1 MRNEYALRA
10 AISTL
15 AIVLASGTARAQ
27 TVAPGATPPVVP
39 AAANDTGVGDIVVTA
54 QRREQRLQDTPI
66 SVAAI
71 SGEGLAQRGVVNIKT
86 LTNFIPNVEL
96 TNTNR
101 PTAGGSAYAAWI
113 RGVGTGD
120 YAFPTDPGIGIY
132 VDGVYLARTLGGLL
146 SVADIERIEVLRGPQ
161 GTLYGRNT
169 IGGAINVVTA
179 TPHLTGDVDG
189 KLTVRAGNYGRA
201 DVVSTINL
209 PLVQDKVGL
218 KLSASYFS
226 MDGFGHRILTGEKLN
241 GEDRLV
247 LRGGLLVQL
256 ADTLTL
262 DMRGDF
268 SRQRNRGSVAQI
280 YRGLGGATPANVAR
294 FNTIAAPS
302 QAAAA
307 GLPVGTVYGG
317 AFALPDS
324 YSSYSTS
331 PLQDDYDIGGGSATF
346 AWSPSAA
353 FNVKSI
359 TAYRSLATRIQVDGD
374 NSPFTISTTNEA
386 IHDHQFSQELQFS
399 GKLFGD
405 RVKYLAGLY
414 YFAEDGRS
422 DKLSY
427 SFHGVYEITGTA
439 SDARDTFTAQQYR
452 ARSYAA
458 FTQEDIALD
467 DHLELS
473 LGARINRDKKDFTV
487 QVTLPQRANA
497 VSIPLQT
504 RSAAWTSF
512 TPRVGLNWKPT
523 NDILVYGSW
532 STGFK
537 SGGFSNPTATLA
549 APIYNPEKLTTF
561 ELGTKTQW
569 FDNALTFNLA
579 GFVSKWRDIQLN
591 VIVPGPTGGVVNL
604 TSNGGTAK
612 LYGFEAELVARP
624 TRALR
629 LNLGV
634 GYTHNE
640 FTELAAGAVTAGIT
654 LGTKLPHVPAWSV
667 TPGLQYDADTQ
678 LGHFTLRSD
687 LSYRSDQFLTIADPV
702 SLQKGYALLSARL
715 SFSPAGM
722 RNLELGI
729 EATNL
734 TDHRYLVYHQQ
745 AAIFGVEIT
754 QPGDPRLIAGTAT
767 LRF

>member
-1 MRNEYALRA
+1 MRYELKLCVA
-10 AISTL
+10 AS
-15 AIVLASGTARAQ
+15 VLATALSAAAASAQ
-27 TVAPGATPPVVP
+27 TAPAEQPTTTAAPTDGGGVA
-39 AAANDTGVGDIVVTA
+39 DIIVTA
-54 QRREQRLQDTPI
+54 QRRQERLQDTPI

-86 LTNFIPNVEL
+86 VTNFIPNVEL

-101 PTAGGSAYAAWI
+101 PTAGGAAYAAWI

-120 YAFPTDPGIGIY
+120 YAFPTDPGVGLY
-132 VDGVYLARTLGGLL
+132 VDGVYMARTLGGLL

-169 IGGAINVVTA
+169 IGGAINIITA
-179 TPHLTGDVDG
+179 TPNVSGGASGRLTA
-189 KLTVRAGNYGRA
+189 RAGSYGRA
-201 DVVSTINL
+201 DLISTVNV

-226 MDGFGHRILTGEKLN
+226 MDGFGRRLVTGEKLN

-247 LRGGLLVQL
+247 LRGGLFVRL
-256 ADTLTL
+256 ADALTI
-262 DMRGDF
+262 DFRGDF
-268 SRQRNRGSVAQI
+268 SSQRDKGSVAQI
-280 YRGLGGATPANVAR
+280 YGGLGGATPANVAR

-302 QAAAA
+302 QAAAV
-307 GLPVGTVYGG
+307 GLPVGTVYG
-317 AFALPDS
+317 ATFALPDS
-324 YSSYSTS
+324 YSTYSTS
-331 PLQDDYDIGGGSATF
+331 PLQDDYDIGGGSATI
-346 AWSPSAA
+346 AWTPSRG
-353 FNVKSI
+353 FNFKSI
-359 TAYRSLATRIQVDGD
+359 TAYRKLRTRIQVDGD
-374 NSPFTISTTNEA
+374 NSPFTISTTNEG
-386 IHDHQFSQELQFS
+386 IHDDQFSQEFQFNGS
-399 GKLFGD
+399 LFGD

-414 YFAEDGRS
+414 YFSENGRS
-422 DKLSY
+422 EKLSY

-439 SDARDTFTAQQYR
+439 SDARDTFTNQQYR

-458 FTQEDIALD
+458 FTQEDIALGSQ
-467 DHLELS
+467 LELS
-473 LGARINRDKKDFTV
+473 VGARINHDSKDFTV

-504 RSAAWTSF
+504 RSAEWTSF
-512 TPRVGLNWKPT
+512 TPRVGLNWKP
-523 NDILVYGSW
+523 NKDVLVYGSW

-549 APIYNPEKLTTF
+549 APVYNPEKLSTF
-561 ELGTKTQW
+561 ELGAKTQW
-569 FDNALTFNLA
+569 LDNRLTFNLA
-579 GFVSKWRDIQLN
+579 AFVSKWRDIQLN

-629 LNLGV
+629 FNLGV

-640 FTELAAGAVTAGIT
+640 FTELAAGAVTAGIS
-654 LGTKLPHVPAWSV
+654 LGTKLPHVPEWSI
-667 TPGLQYDADTQ
+667 TPGIQYDADTSI
-678 LGHFTLRSD
+678 GRFMFRSD
-687 LSYRSDQFLTIADPV
+687 VSYRSDQFLTIADPV
-702 SLQKGYALLSARL
+702 SLQKGYALVGARV
-715 SFSPAGM
+715 SFSPVGM
-722 RNLELGI
+722 RNFELGI
-729 EATNL
+729 EGTNL

-754 QPGDPRLIAGTAT
+754 QPGDPRLLAATAT